1 MLHDVTITTFHP
13 EAGSR
18 VHVVQVDAT
27 GGDDAAAQGAVEAV
41 AIANGGSWK
50 IVGVAPSGAVDAPA
64 ASVEGDDV
72 MVPDELE
79 PAKRGPGRPRR
90 DATAA

>member
-1 MLHDVTITTFHP
+1 MMLHDVTIDTHHP
-13 EAGSR
+13 ATGSR
-18 VHVVQVDAT
+18 RHVVQVDAT

-41 AIANGGSWK
+41 ALANGGSWK
-50 IVGVAPSGAVDAPA
+50 IVGVAPSDGAVDAPT

-79 PAKRGPGRPRR
+79 PVKRGPGRPRR
-90 DATAA
+90 DAA